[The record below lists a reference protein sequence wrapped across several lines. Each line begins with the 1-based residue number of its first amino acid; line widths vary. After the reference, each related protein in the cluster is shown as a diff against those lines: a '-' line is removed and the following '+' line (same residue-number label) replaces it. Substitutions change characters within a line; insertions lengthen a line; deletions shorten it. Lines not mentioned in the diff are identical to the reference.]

1 MLPEDIQDLV
11 IALILIIALAVF
23 VPFLGFSAKN
33 YASQIPDVNDESKLF
48 LINYLKTE
56 TGDGQIADLIA
67 LNEGSDHATLI
78 PLQTLSKKIINFY
91 YFRNRNYILKV
102 GYPDGKVDILAASS
116 PWNLPSVISTGD
128 PTDEQKKRMSQGRM
142 GIVPWNKGRKK

>member
-91 YFRNRNYILKV
+91 YFRNRNYILRKLENH
-102 GYPDGKVDILAASS
+102 DRKELVDVESYTIEHIMPQNPKLSEE
-116 PWNLPSVISTGD
+116 WIKDLGENIR
-128 PTDEQKKRMSQGRM
+128 EK
-142 GIVPWNKGRKK
+142 